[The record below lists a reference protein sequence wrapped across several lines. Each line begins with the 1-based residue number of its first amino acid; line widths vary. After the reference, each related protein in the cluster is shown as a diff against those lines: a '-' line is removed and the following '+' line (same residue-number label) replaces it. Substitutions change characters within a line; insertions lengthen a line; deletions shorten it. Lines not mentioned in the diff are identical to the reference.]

1 MELSDD
7 GYSGAD
13 FSRPNFVKMM
23 DLVKAGKIHVIV
35 TKDYSRPG
43 RDYLEVGNYMECIF
57 PVLQVRYI
65 SVNDNY
71 DSANSFGSTGGMSVG
86 LKNLVNA
93 LYCKDASKKVRAAKA
108 VLDKQGK
115 YIASFAPFGYKKSE
129 DDKHVLVPDPVTAS
143 VITRDQMAK
152 NCRTKEEN
160 RRNRKSD
167 YREAGNVSWMSL
179 MKK

>member
-1 MELSDD
+1 M
-7 GYSGAD
+7 
-13 FSRPNFVKMM
+13 
-23 DLVKAGKIHVIV
+23 
-35 TKDYSRPG
+35 
-43 RDYLEVGNYMECIF
+43 
-57 PVLQVRYI
+57 
-65 SVNDNY
+65 
-71 DSANSFGSTGGMSVG
+71 
-86 LKNLVNA
+86 
-93 LYCKDASKKVRAAKA
+93 YCKDASKKVRAAKA

-129 DDKHVLVPDPVTAS
+129 DDKHVLVPDPVTAP